1 MFAGIEAMTTATLS
15 LALDAASLRQQAIAS
30 NIANADV
37 IDYTP
42 QEVAFETQLAQARDG
57 LRRNGSVDA
66 FSLADVQL
74 KMTPMANPSHQ
85 QVRSPL
91 DAEVAKLAQNTLHYQ
106 ALIKGLNKH
115 FALISSAISEGKK

>member
-37 IDYTP
+37 IDYQP
-42 QEVAFETQLAQARDG
+42 QEVRFETQLSQARES

-66 FSLADVQL
+66 FSLTDVQL
-74 KMTPMANPSHQ
+74 TMTPMANNSLQ
-85 QVRSPL
+85 KSRSPL

-115 FALISSAISEGKK
+115 FALLSSAISEGKK